1 MFVQIISVV
10 FVLGIIVIIHEFGHY
25 ISARSL
31 GIAVQE
37 FAVGMGPA
45 LWKKQGKTTLYSV
58 RCIPFGGYCL
68 FDPHIEGDDSRGRP
82 LSLVKRKALTKIYV
96 HLAGPFMNFVLA
108 AALFTVLFSFIGV
121 AEDMAVIGAVEPDSP
136 AAAAGILPG
145 DRILSIAG
153 EEVAVWQDLLRIM
166 RAYRGEGEVEFLV
179 QRATETHTLLVT
191 PRYVPEEDRS
201 IIGVLVDQNYMII
214 QKISPLEAIRLGLRQ
229 TIMMIGILINAI
241 TQLVTGKINVA
252 EELSGP
258 VGLALVIAETAS
270 TGLTDTFFLIAFLSV
285 NLGLMNLLPVP
296 ALDGGKTIMYTIEL
310 IRRKPLKHEI
320 EGWLNAAGFAFVILL
335 VVYLTFND
343 IVRIIGRQ

>member
-1 MFVQIISVV
+1 MLIQIVSVV
-10 FVLGIIVIIHEFGHY
+10 FVLGVIVVIHEWGHY

-37 FAVGMGPA
+37 FAVGVGPA
-45 LWKKQGKTTLYSV
+45 LWKKQGKSTLYSV
-58 RCIPFGGYCL
+58 RCIPFGGFCL

-82 LSLVKRKALTKIYV
+82 LSLSKRNALTKIYV
-96 HLAGPFMNFVLA
+96 HLAGPVMNFLLA

-121 AEDMAVIGAVEPDSP
+121 SEHLAVIGYVQEDSP
-136 AAAAGILPG
+136 AAAAGVLPG
-145 DRILSIAG
+145 DRILFIDDQ
-153 EEVAVWQDLLRIM
+153 EVDVWQDLLRIM
-166 RAYRGEGEVEFLV
+166 RSYRDEADMEFVV
-179 QRATETHTLLVT
+179 QRGTETLSLRVT
-191 PRYVPEEDRS
+191 PRYIPEEERS
-201 IIGVLVDQNYMII
+201 IIGVIVDQDYWIVH
-214 QKISPLEAIRLGLRQ
+214 KISPFEAITLGLRQ
-229 TIMMIGILINAI
+229 TLMMIGVLIGAI
-241 TQLVTGKINVA
+241 SQLVTGRINVA

-258 VGLALVIAETAS
+258 VGLAMVIAETAS
-270 TGLTDTFFLIAFLSV
+270 GGLTDTFFLIAFLSV